1 LPGSKVYFPTINFAW
16 SILYYIVFIIIVQKQ
31 KTQKF
36 IMNYCNRHINLIKI
50 IGTALAAVIAFN
62 VAYSFTKP
70 PEMQVHFID
79 VHQGDCAL
87 VITPHGH
94 AMMFDTGGVR
104 EHTFDIGS
112 RVDIPYLHHY
122 GITEL
127 DYIFL
132 THAHEDHAAGA
143 GSIIKKIPVKQIITA
158 GESKSDYAA
167 SMAIS
172 ETSPELK
179 NMRRADEG
187 EIFGVDGVTVE
198 VLYAPQIAEGV
209 SITGNEVSNVY
220 KVTFKDVSFLFTGDL
235 VKENEQVILHEN
247 KNVRSTVL
255 KVGHHGSKTS
265 SSKEFI
271 EAVKPEYAV
280 FCVGANN
287 NFGHPR
293 PEVLELI
300 KDSGAKIYR
309 TDKNGAII
317 FYTNGHKIDVDCFI
331 N

>member
-1 LPGSKVYFPTINFAW
+1 
-16 SILYYIVFIIIVQKQ
+16 
-31 KTQKF
+31 
-36 IMNYCNRHINLIKI
+36 
-50 IGTALAAVIAFN
+50 
-62 VAYSFTKP
+62 
-70 PEMQVHFID
+70 MQQVWQS
-79 VHQGDCAL
+79 V
-87 VITPHGH
+87 
-94 AMMFDTGGVR
+94 
-104 EHTFDIGS
+104 
-112 RVDIPYLHHY
+112 
-122 GITEL
+122 
-127 DYIFL
+127 
-132 THAHEDHAAGA
+132 
-143 GSIIKKIPVKQIITA
+143 
-158 GESKSDYAA
+158 
-167 SMAIS
+167 
-172 ETSPELK
+172 TSPELK

-198 VLYAPQIAEGV
+198 VLYAPQISEGV
-209 SITGNEVSNVY
+209 SLTGNEVSNVY

-235 VKENEQVILHEN
+235 VKENEQIIIHEN
-247 KNVRSTVL
+247 KDVRSTVL

-271 EAVKPEYAV
+271 ETVKPEYAV

-293 PEVLELI
+293 PEVIELI